1 MAWSYIVTDRPQP
14 HYSFSN
20 NAEEVYNFLSARG
33 YTHEA
38 IIGVLANMEH
48 ESFLNVG
55 QQELYRNGNTSYGY
69 GLVQW
74 TPARTKILAYATG
87 LGENWYDGD
96 VQMNYFMLNV
106 PATWIKSGQFHYSYE
121 EFKRMT
127 DIYQATRTFFY
138 NFERG
143 TWHNDLDDY
152 AYYWDYYFQGG
163 TPPPTPTPPTPTPPP
178 PRPDSPAGDDLMMLL
193 IEKLSKCFT

>member
-1 MAWSYIVTDRPQP
+1 MSWSYIITDRPQS
-14 HYSFSN
+14 HYNFPN
-20 NAEEVYNFLSARG
+20 NAEMVYSFLSGRG

-48 ESFLNVG
+48 ESFMNVG
-55 QQELYRNGNTSYGY
+55 QQELYRDGNTSYGY

-74 TPARTKILAYATG
+74 TPARSKILAYASG
-87 LGENWYDGD
+87 LGRDWFDGD
-96 VQMNYFMLNV
+96 VQMSYFMLNV
-106 PATWIKSGQFHYSYE
+106 PASWIKSGQFRYSYN
-121 EFKRMT
+121 EFTQMT
-127 DIYQATRTFFY
+127 DIYLATRTFFW

-143 TWHNDLDDY
+143 TWHSDLDNY

-178 PRPDSPAGDDLMMLL
+178 RPDSPSGDDLMMLL

>member
-1 MAWSYIVTDRPQP
+1 MSWSYIITDRPQP
-14 HYSFSN
+14 HYSFPN
-20 NAEEVYNFLSARG
+20 NAEEVYSFLSGRG

-48 ESFLNVG
+48 ESFMNVG
-55 QQELYRNGNTSYGY
+55 QQELFQHGNTSYGY

-74 TPARTKILAYATG
+74 TPARDKILAYANR
-87 LGENWYDGD
+87 LGANWYDGN
-96 VQMNYFMLNV
+96 VQMDYFMINA
-106 PATWIKSGQFHYSYE
+106 PASWIKSGQFHYSYN
-121 EFKRMT
+121 EFTQMT
-127 DIYQATRTFFY
+127 DIYLATRTFFW

-143 TWHNDLDDY
+143 TWHNVLDDY

-178 PRPDSPAGDDLMMLL
+178 PRPDSPSGDDLMMLL

>member
-1 MAWSYIVTDRPQP
+1 MAWSYVVTDRYQT
-14 HYSFSN
+14 HYSYSN
-20 NAEEVYNFLSARG
+20 NAEEVYTFLNARG

-48 ESFLNVG
+48 ESCLNPG
-55 QQELYRNGNTSYGY
+55 QQEHGYNGSVNRGY

-74 TPARTKILAYATG
+74 TPARDKILAYANR
-87 LGENWYDGD
+87 LGVNWYDGN
-96 VQMNYFMLNV
+96 VQMDYFMINV
-106 PATWIKSGQFHYSYE
+106 PASWIKSGQFHYSYD

-127 DIYQATRTFFY
+127 DIYLATRTFFW

-143 TWHNDLDDY
+143 TWHSDLDDY

-163 TPPPTPTPPTPTPPP
+163 HTPPPTPTPPTPPP
-178 PRPDSPAGDDLMMLL
+178 PRPDSPSGDDLMMLL

>member
-1 MAWSYIVTDRPQP
+1 MAWSYIITDRPQP

-20 NAEEVYNFLSARG
+20 NAEEVYNYLSPRG
-33 YTHEA
+33 FTHEA

-48 ESFLNVG
+48 ESCLNCG
-55 QQELYRNGNTSYGY
+55 QQELFLHGNTSYGY

-74 TPARTKILAYATG
+74 TPARDKILAYANR
-87 LGENWYDGD
+87 LGVNWYDGN
-96 VQMNYFMLNV
+96 VQMDYFMINA

-121 EFKRMT
+121 QFKNMT
-127 DIYQATRTFFY
+127 DIYLATRTFFW

-143 TWHNDLDDY
+143 TWHDVLDDY
-152 AYYWDYYFQGG
+152 AYYWDSVFSGV
-163 TPPPTPTPPTPTPPP
+163 TPPMPPIPPSPPPT
-178 PRPDSPAGDDLMMLL
+178 PRPDSPSGDDLMMLL